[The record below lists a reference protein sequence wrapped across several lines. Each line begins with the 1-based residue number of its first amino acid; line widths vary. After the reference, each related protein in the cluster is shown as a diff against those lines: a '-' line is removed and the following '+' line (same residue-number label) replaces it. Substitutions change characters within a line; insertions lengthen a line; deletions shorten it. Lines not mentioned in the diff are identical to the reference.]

1 MESMSNGLHKVN
13 MLDRKSITLS
23 GINDVLSFDEAEV
36 LLDSNQGMLSIK
48 GEQLHVNRLSLEK
61 GEVDVDGRID
71 SVVYRGEHS
80 EKSKKGSNMLARL
93 FR

>member
-1 MESMSNGLHKVN
+1 MESISSGLHKVN

-71 SVVYRGEHS
+71 SVVYKGEHL
-80 EKSKKGSNMLARL
+80 EKTKKGSNMLARL